1 MGRNKFIKKADI
13 NKKLMQNIHKNNNK
27 KNFFMPIVTLI
38 VDEAELLK
46 HYAMNCDVLDDLM
59 HFKNWQIL

>member
-1 MGRNKFIKKADI
+1 
-13 NKKLMQNIHKNNNK
+13 MQNIHKNNNK
-27 KNFFMPIVTLI
+27 KKTFFMPIVTLI

-59 HFKNWQIL
+59 QLKNWQIL